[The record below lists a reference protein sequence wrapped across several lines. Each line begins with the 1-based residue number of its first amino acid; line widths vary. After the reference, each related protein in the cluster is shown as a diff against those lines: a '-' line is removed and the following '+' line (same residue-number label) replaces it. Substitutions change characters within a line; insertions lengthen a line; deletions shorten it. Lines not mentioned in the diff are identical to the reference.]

1 MNNLKNPLI
10 SIIINCYN
18 GEQYLGC
25 AIESIL
31 NQTYS
36 NWEVIFFDNKS
47 TDNSIKIVDE
57 IDARIKIFKSKSF
70 ISLYEA
76 RNEAINFCN
85 GEAITFLDVDDIWV
99 ENKLEYQVKS
109 FLEGNKFIYGNY
121 YQINEINEVINS
133 KTPKPSCSTNELIYR
148 NTISI
153 GCVMIE
159 TKLLKSEK
167 FDSYYDL
174 LGDFDLWIR
183 ISQKTY
189 IKYLPKVLEHSRVH
203 NNNLSDHLNS
213 KWKIERRY
221 FYKKYLKD
229 LVLILKTPAII
240 KYIIITEIKAILNK
254 R

>member
-1 MNNLKNPLI
+1 MNNLDKPLI
-10 SIIINCYN
+10 SIIINCHN
-18 GEQYLGC
+18 GEEFINL

-47 TDNSIKIVDE
+47 IDNSLKIVDGK
-57 IDARIKIFKSKSF
+57 DSRIKIFKSKSF

-76 RNEAINFCN
+76 RNEAINFCK

-99 ENKLEYQVKS
+99 ENKLEFQVKS
-109 FLEGNKFIYGNY
+109 YLDGNKFICGNY
-121 YQINEINEVINS
+121 YQINEINEIINK
-133 KTPKPSCSTNELIYR
+133 KTPKPSSSTNELINR

-167 FDSYYDL
+167 FDSSYDL

-183 ISQKTY
+183 ISQKTP
-189 IKYLPKVLEHSRVH
+189 IIYLPKVLEHSRVH

-213 KWKIERRY
+213 KWKTERRY

-229 LVLILKTPAII
+229 FVLILRTPAII